1 MIFNIQRPSVSNS
14 DVVQLIVFNLQDI
27 CILFEVT
34 LNLIMGYYLSFW
46 QFISCF
52 ISKIMWEMKLSV
64 MKREICYD
72 LVN

>member
-34 LNLIMGYYLSFW
+34 LNLIMGYYLSF
-46 QFISCF
+46 
-52 ISKIMWEMKLSV
+52 
-64 MKREICYD
+64 
-72 LVN
+72 